1 MRLIVII
8 ILFVGLIS
16 NSCNRPDSN
25 YNIHSIWVGAY
36 HQVLYFD
43 STKSLYN
50 YLPMIIDLT
59 DSSQAIIKEFTS
71 KKTSKA
77 WEINDSILMIDSIN
91 YRIISISKD
100 SIAYSPYLK
109 ENEKPK
115 EEPVDEN
122 ILTVVPIRDEYYVL
136 RRVKENKLKYSDTE
150 ISHILNNRLCKKT
163 SIDSTILNY
172 ENWIEFLD
180 NGVAISKTID
190 SARNI
195 YLYDDCW
202 KVENYQGY
210 TFLVFYH
217 NWYQNNGWMDYGF
230 QILDLT
236 KNGLTLNESSENIS
250 VLYNFTK
257 VNERNT
263 NESQLI
269 GKWISINDTA
279 KYYSR
284 RLPVEAIQ
292 RGTLKLFN
300 DTLIYQFHEDLLTIS
315 GKGFESINCNWRLN
329 YDSSILIFEYLI
341 DLEEFYGF
349 HVQYANLKNFTNSSF
364 EIELFENRIFTKLKK
379 PRKLILNR
387 NQIFRKVE

>member
-1 MRLIVII
+1 
-8 ILFVGLIS
+8 
-16 NSCNRPDSN
+16 
-25 YNIHSIWVGAY
+25 
-36 HQVLYFD
+36 
-43 STKSLYN
+43 
-50 YLPMIIDLT
+50 MIIDLT

-300 DTLIYQFHEDLLTIS
+300 DTLIYQFQEDLLTIS

-329 YDSSILIFEYLI
+329 SDSSILIFEYLI